1 MSIFNLVAFPVCA
14 ALCFCLGVKIACFA
28 YLTYG
33 ERVSWWWGNDDDRVK
48 VSWFDFAVGAIWLF
62 LSGVYCLLC
71 FAEELLK

>member
-1 MSIFNLVAFPVCA
+1 MSIFNLIVYALSAAVC
-14 ALCFCLGVKIACFA
+14 LYLTLKIAVFA
-28 YLTYG
+28 YIAYG
-33 ERVSWWWGNDDDRVK
+33 ERVSWWWGKDDDRVK

>member
-1 MSIFNLVAFPVCA
+1 MSIFNLIVYVLIAAVC
-14 ALCFCLGVKIACFA
+14 LCLTFKIAVFA
-28 YLTYG
+28 YITYG
-33 ERVSWWWGNDDDRVK
+33 ERVSWWWGKDDDRVK